1 MKKGEYRKFRI
12 KGVTTEATEGRAAR
26 IEDTEL
32 PDRKN
37 FSVTSAH
44 EFSTSVASV
53 VSPTFGADDF
63 AAMYEVVLRRYRKV
77 LEQGGPFPDLMV
89 IDGGKGQ
96 LSSAYQALE
105 ALGLSNLVAVGLA
118 KREEVLY
125 ARDKADPIILPADH
139 PGLLLLQ
146 RIRDEAHR
154 FAVTFHRR
162 ARTMRDLR
170 SELDAVRGIGPRR
183 RRALLTRFGSLAGV
197 RRATRE
203 ELTAVVGPRAADAVL
218 GYFAAV
224 P

>member
-1 MKKGEYRKFRI
+1 M
-12 KGVTTEATEGRAAR
+12 
-26 IEDTEL
+26 
-32 PDRKN
+32 
-37 FSVTSAH
+37 
-44 EFSTSVASV
+44 
-53 VSPTFGADDF
+53 
-63 AAMYEVVLRRYRKV
+63 

-125 ARDKADPIILPADH
+125 TRDKADPIILPADN

-170 SELDAVRGIGPRR
+170 SELDAVRGVGPRR

-218 GYFAAV
+218 AYFAAV